1 MEFWI
6 PFDSDSL
13 ADAYSPEKKLTV
25 VALRLA
31 ILEKAACGVG
41 ALGFIWATVVLLGG
55 FAIAL
60 QRTDFWFVTVILLVE
75 GARIFSRSHEL
86 EWQHQAT
93 WSLTEAGAFSF
104 RAIRSSS
111 RSAAR
116 AFRFLFETS
125 GPRGAVVGTP
135 VGLPVSVDGR
145 RWRSPE
151 LLSCFTRKSDPR
163 SSANRTGQSR
173 ESPRHPNGGWVFIS
187 SNISRLLYWLQL
199 ISATACVIL
208 SLMRLVQ
215 QDYGEVS
222 AAADKTEKQNRGP
235 ALNIFYSLAL
245 SEALLFLAERAYWEW
260 KVSRCLLLE
269 EANRECG
276 LGPAGLVSVR
286 RFFYDAYSRCINGSI
301 FDGIKMDM
309 VSFGEELLVSGSRDE
324 QLIGVRILLRFA
336 DKAMRRIGASV
347 AVMERLVE
355 MLNWKSSG
363 EEEIRTA
370 AAVVVSKLA
379 GKKQSG
385 IRVAGITG
393 AMESISSL
401 LDTGSGA
408 NATRLEEINGRQ
420 VTADRPEKNQHSTF
434 NLLGLLILKK
444 LAKDP
449 DNCDKIG
456 KTKGLIPK
464 IIDFTTAISRKI
476 RHQNPIASTDP
487 EIQAAKRALQVL
499 KLLAGTTGRTG
510 EILRREISEIV
521 FTISNIREILKHGED
536 EISKSLQT
544 IGVEIITF
552 LAMDEAARESI
563 GATGGMM
570 RELMRI
576 FLDCAGPAVSA
587 GGDGGRDRHVRM
599 EAGEALAMLVVE
611 SERNCERVLRVGEN
625 VVERLVDAA
634 GDSLIGAK
642 ASRLLS
648 YLCAYGE
655 VANGFQR
662 MKAVIKAFPMVL
674 NAMMI
679 GEAKQ
684 LEVSIGF
691 AVRIVRFMSP
701 IDFIE
706 ELERANVS
714 EIELIKRLVH
724 ILQKYNVPSIRT
736 PSMRRNVIE
745 LSIWLMQSNE
755 KYIKLFNNYEM
766 ANELQ
771 NVAETTA
778 DLECFVVFSGS
789 VGLTRHRTTM
799 AFLVDTALELLLED

>member
-1 MEFWI
+1 
-6 PFDSDSL
+6 
-13 ADAYSPEKKLTV
+13 
-25 VALRLA
+25 
-31 ILEKAACGVG
+31 
-41 ALGFIWATVVLLGG
+41 
-55 FAIAL
+55 
-60 QRTDFWFVTVILLVE
+60 
-75 GARIFSRSHEL
+75 
-86 EWQHQAT
+86 
-93 WSLTEAGAFSF
+93 
-104 RAIRSSS
+104 
-111 RSAAR
+111 
-116 AFRFLFETS
+116 
-125 GPRGAVVGTP
+125 
-135 VGLPVSVDGR
+135 
-145 RWRSPE
+145 
-151 LLSCFTRKSDPR
+151 
-163 SSANRTGQSR
+163 
-173 ESPRHPNGGWVFIS
+173 
-187 SNISRLLYWLQL
+187 
-199 ISATACVIL
+199 
-208 SLMRLVQ
+208 MRLVQ

-222 AAADKTEKQNRGP
+222 AAADETEKQNRGP

-269 EANRECG
+269 EASRECG

-370 AAVVVSKLA
+370 AAVVVSKLS

-408 NATRLEEINGRQ
+408 NATRLEEQINGRQ
-420 VTADRPEKNQHSTF
+420 VTADRPENNQHSTF

-464 IIDFTTAISRKI
+464 IIDFTTAISRKT
-476 RHQNPIASTDP
+476 RHQKPIAITDP

-499 KLLAGTTGRTG
+499 KLLAGTTGHTG

-587 GGDGGRDRHVRM
+587 GGNGGRDCHVRM

-634 GDSLIGAK
+634 GDSLIGVK
-642 ASRLLS
+642 ASKLLS

-655 VANGFQR
+655 MANGFQR

-691 AVRIVRFMSP
+691 AAPIVRFMSP
-701 IDFIE
+701 IDFME
-706 ELERANVS
+706 ELKRANVS
-714 EIELIKRLVH
+714 EIELIERLVH

-736 PSMRRNVIE
+736 PSMRRNVID
-745 LSIWLMQSNE
+745 LSIWLMQYNE

-766 ANELQ
+766 AKEIQ

-778 DLECFVVFSGS
+778 DLECFLVFSGS

-799 AFLVDTALELLLED
+799 AFMVDTALELLLAS